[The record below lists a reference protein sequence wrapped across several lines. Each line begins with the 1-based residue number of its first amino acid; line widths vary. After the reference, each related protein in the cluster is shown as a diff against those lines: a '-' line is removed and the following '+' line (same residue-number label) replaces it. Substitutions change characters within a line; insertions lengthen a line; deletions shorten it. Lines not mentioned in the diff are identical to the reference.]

1 VRRLLIVCLCLA
13 TLGCVVLLLGRRRVQ
28 PSGRVGRPAPVPETP
43 IPEAAEPAPVP
54 AIPVVDLPEPH
65 AAVDA
70 AVLDEPTGRATEPDT
85 DGELLAFPLQHDDG
99 PSDLDD
105 VPSPAERKLEQL
117 AELRAQL
124 ARSVDRRALFGMARD
139 RGLPHHQIFFM
150 TSDQLL
156 DAIVAAEGL
165 PPADVLP
172 SGYTEERMS
181 AIAAEAR
188 LRHDEIVVAEAAELD
203 AG

>member
-1 VRRLLIVCLCLA
+1 MAQTVEDLCQAGKITYAQLVERSGLEE
-13 TLGCVVLLLGRRRVQ
+13 TRVQ
-28 PSGRVGRPAPVPETP
+28 
-43 IPEAAEPAPVP
+43 
-54 AIPVVDLPEPH
+54 AI
-65 AAVDA
+65 
-70 AVLDEPTGRATEPDT
+70 
-85 DGELLAFPLQHDDG
+85 LLQRWT
-99 PSDLDD
+99 
-105 VPSPAERKLEQL
+105 PSPAERKLEQL

-156 DAIVAAEGL
+156 DAIVSAEGL